1 MKTQP
6 ITETTGLPVNTMRAV
21 EKIAASTIKRW
32 LRCPGVLLVVVM
44 LCGSLNAQ
52 EPYYFHTIHT
62 HGLTLAGGRTIKLN
76 YMYQSSRSRQFKFS
90 GNYIR
95 DSYNLGRNEI
105 TTNVYNVNLQFQYVL
120 LHFDKVFVNVSL
132 GPGGY
137 YLRAKDLLDIQYK
150 EWRVNFVAGGQ
161 VEIYLIRNKIALTL
175 DYDFFYTPWSRIY
188 DFLHL
193 PNAGLTLF
201 LF

>member
-1 MKTQP
+1 
-6 ITETTGLPVNTMRAV
+6 MRVV
-21 EKIAASTIKRW
+21 EKIAAPIMKRR
-32 LRCPGVLLVVVM
+32 LLPLYVLVLGVM

-62 HGLTLAGGRTIKLN
+62 HGLTLAGGRTVKLN
-76 YMYQSSRSRQFKFS
+76 YMYQASRSRQFKFS

-95 DSYNLGRNEI
+95 DSYNLDRNEI
-105 TTNVYNVNLQFQYVL
+105 TANIYNVNLQFQYVL
-120 LHFDKVFVNVSL
+120 LNFDKVFVNVSL

-137 YLRAKDLLDIQYK
+137 HLRAKDLLDIQYK

-161 VEIYLIRNKIALTL
+161 MEIYLIRNKIALTL